1 MAMIKQ
7 NLPLMMSI
15 MMMMSMM
22 MVDGLM
28 VMKISMAM
36 TINSM
41 FKHCKYVHHD
51 DENNVCFVHE
61 RLGEEKMPSVRKLL
75 QTFPATCHLLAVTTI
90 ASAFVFCI
98 LMMMMIMMKMIMI
111 MMKIK
116 MMKIIL
122 DHHQVVRPA
131 EHKTRR
137 GETSKAAS
145 SSPPCFASSKK

>member
-1 MAMIKQ
+1 MMIKQ
-7 NLPLMMSI
+7 KLPLMMSI
-15 MMMMSMM
+15 MMM

-98 LMMMMIMMKMIMI
+98 MMIMI
-111 MMKIK
+111 MMKTIMMMMK
-116 MMKIIL
+116 IIMMKIIL

-145 SSPPCFASSKK
+145 SSSPCFASSKK

>member
-1 MAMIKQ
+1 
-7 NLPLMMSI
+7 
-15 MMMMSMM
+15 
-22 MVDGLM
+22 
-28 VMKISMAM
+28 MAM

-98 LMMMMIMMKMIMI
+98 MMMMI
-111 MMKIK
+111 
-116 MMKIIL
+116 L
-122 DHHQVVRPA
+122 SLNDND
-131 EHKTRR
+131 ENDNDENYND
-137 GETSKAAS
+137 GDENDNDENNS
-145 SSPPCFASSKK
+145 

>member
-1 MAMIKQ
+1 MMIKQ
-7 NLPLMMSI
+7 NLPLMMSV

-98 LMMMMIMMKMIMI
+98 MMIMI
-111 MMKIK
+111 MMKTIMMMMK
-116 MMKIIL
+116 IIMMKIIL

-145 SSPPCFASSKK
+145 SSSPCFASSKK